1 MRRLPGASKSSG
13 ICIDGKE
20 EKNERD
26 SGRAALHKGVKDKV
40 SHKWSALP
48 FSYYM
53 SHYDAF
59 GEGVMGED
67 DKIWPTN

>member
-1 MRRLPGASKSSG
+1 MVRL
-13 ICIDGKE
+13 
-20 EKNERD
+20 
-26 SGRAALHKGVKDKV
+26 ALFVH
-40 SHKWSALP
+40 
-48 FSYYM
+48 M